1 MSRNRTEE
9 HRRELLDRFLDGD
22 LTSEERDEVKGWMD
36 EDPGLRVLFQQRQK
50 MRALIREVY
59 EQEMRSAD
67 LSGIL
72 PAVHQ
77 RIAAEPR
84 GFWFP
89 LVRWFDRYR
98 IGLVPRWAPVA
109 VGATVVVAVVAGVLV
124 AVSSQ
129 WGPAGSAFSVAV
141 HETEVG
147 GAEGSEAGPVNEAV
161 RLGADLRRPRH
172 GERGFRVNEAYIE
185 HYSAD
190 SGIVVIDVDP
200 DGDLPTVVWH
210 LPENG
215 APRNGEGNSI

>member
-9 HRRELLDRFLDGD
+9 HRAELLDRFLDGD
-22 LTSEERDEVKGWMD
+22 LTSEERDEVKVWID
-36 EDPGLRVLFQQRQK
+36 KDPGLRVMYQQRQK

-84 GFWFP
+84 GFWYP
-89 LVRWFDRYR
+89 LVRWLDGYR
-98 IGLVPRWAPVA
+98 IGLASRWAPVA
-109 VGATVVVAVVAGVLV
+109 VGATVVVAAVAGVLV
-124 AVSSQ
+124 AVSSKS
-129 WGPAGSAFSVAV
+129 GPAGSAFPVAV
-141 HETEVG
+141 HETKVG
-147 GAEGSEAGPVNEAV
+147 GPEGSEAGTADEAV
-161 RLGADLRRPRH
+161 RLGADLRRPPH

-215 APRNGEGNSI
+215 ALRDGEGNSI